1 MPAPVARLDA
11 VNSRSAGT
19 ESPAADRLSPVQV
32 IVLGLLRLG
41 GAATPY
47 DLKQRVSGSVGNFW
61 SVPHSQLYSEPDR
74 LVERGLVSV
83 EREVG
88 GRRRKSFSITRAG
101 EQALDGWVAD
111 PPTDLG
117 ELRTPALLAV
127 FFGSDP
133 VAIATTQLPR
143 HRAKLAEYEQLVA
156 AGRAAAPDAPR
167 GPLLTIQAGVLT
179 ERAWIAYWT
188 GIRDGIEPE
197 D

>member
-1 MPAPVARLDA
+1 M
-11 VNSRSAGT
+11 
-19 ESPAADRLSPVQV
+19 SPRAADAGSPGVGPLSPVQV

-41 GAATPY
+41 GEATPY
-47 DLKQRVSGSVGNFW
+47 DLKQRVAGSVGNFW

-83 EREVG
+83 ERELG
-88 GRRRKSFSITRAG
+88 GRRRKSYSITSAG
-101 EQALDGWVAD
+101 EQELDAWVAD

-133 VAIATTQLPR
+133 VEIAATQLPL
-143 HRAKLAEYEQLVA
+143 HQAKLAEYEQLIA

-179 ERAWIAYWT
+179 ERAWIAYWS
-188 GIRDGIEPE
+188 GIRDGVEPE
-197 D
+197 A

>member
-1 MPAPVARLDA
+1 MTGAAPPEVDA
-11 VNSRSAGT
+11 DASGERSPEAG
-19 ESPAADRLSPVQV
+19 PLSPVQV

-41 GAATPY
+41 GEATPY

-74 LVERGLVSV
+74 LVDRGLVSV
-83 EREVG
+83 ERELG
-88 GRRRKSFSITRAG
+88 GRRRKSYSITAAG
-101 EQALDGWVAD
+101 ERALDRWVAD

-133 VAIATTQLPR
+133 VAIAATQLPL
-143 HRAKLAEYEQLVA
+143 HEAKLAEYEQLIA
-156 AGRAAAPDAPR
+156 AGRAAAPDAPP

-188 GIRDGIEPE
+188 AIRDGVDPVA
-197 D
+197 

>member
-1 MPAPVARLDA
+1 MPDP
-11 VNSRSAGT
+11 G
-19 ESPAADRLSPVQV
+19 PLSPVQV

-41 GAATPY
+41 GEATPY

-74 LVERGLVSV
+74 LVARGLVSV
-83 EREVG
+83 ERELA
-88 GRRRKSFSITRAG
+88 GRRRKSYSITAAG
-101 EQALDGWVAD
+101 EQALDRWVAD

-133 VAIATTQLPR
+133 VEIATTQLPL
-143 HRAKLAEYEQLVA
+143 HEAKLAEYEQLIA
-156 AGRAAAPDAPR
+156 AGRAAAPDAPP
-167 GPLLTIQAGVLT
+167 GPLLTLRAGVLT

-188 GIRDGIEPE
+188 AIRDGNEP
-197 D
+197 DV

>member
-1 MPAPVARLDA
+1 VSPESSGV
-11 VNSRSAGT
+11 
-19 ESPAADRLSPVQV
+19 ESPATGPLSPVQV

-41 GAATPY
+41 GSATPY

-83 EREVG
+83 ERELG
-88 GRRRKSFSITRAG
+88 GRRRKSYSITGAG
-101 EQALDGWVAD
+101 EGALDAWIAD

-133 VAIATTQLPR
+133 VEIATTQLPL
-143 HRAKLAEYEQLVA
+143 HRAKLAEYEQLMV
-156 AGRAAAPDAPR
+156 AGRAAAPDAPP

-188 GIRDGIEPE
+188 AIRDGVEP
-197 D
+197 DL